1 MIHNLNGYSFLLVG
15 DILSWSTYDS
25 RSEVSQEWMNWID
38 RITDKIRSWILE
50 VISLD
55 SAISQWSNGTLQNY
69 YSSQLNQGAGILSH
83 WTPCVYT
90 QSVVQS
96 KMSKCLGLAKKNA
109 TLAKSCSYWTRSFLQ
124 SANTCYKDLT
134 DMKTEIPSYI
144 MYMNTIRLW

>member
-1 MIHNLNGYSFLLVG
+1 MLMKRSKLQGEEQRWRDLFWKDYDLALTGLLSNGRVTWFRWVIMIINFY
-15 DILSWSTYDS
+15 
-25 RSEVSQEWMNWID
+25 
-38 RITDKIRSWILE
+38 
-50 VISLD
+50 
-55 SAISQWSNGTLQNY
+55 SAISQWSNSTLQNC

-124 SANTCYKDLT
+124 SASTCYKDLT

-144 MYMNTIRLW
+144 MYMHTIRLW